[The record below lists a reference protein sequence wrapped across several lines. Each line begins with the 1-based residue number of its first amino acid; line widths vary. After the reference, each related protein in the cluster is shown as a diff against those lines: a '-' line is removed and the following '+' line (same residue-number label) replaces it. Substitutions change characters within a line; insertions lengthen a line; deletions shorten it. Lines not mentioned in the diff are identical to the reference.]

1 VEVAPRDVL
10 VATLARQSG
19 APDDPDAK
27 ERLRAHV
34 VGTKDGR
41 EVVVDADLP
50 MVQHAEW
57 RTDSSTYSTGVP
69 PSIAAQ
75 MMARGDHLGPGVGGP
90 EAKLPTDVFFRELA
104 ARGMHAEVT
113 VRRPLA

>member
-1 VEVAPRDVL
+1 
-10 VATLARQSG
+10 
-19 APDDPDAK
+19 
-27 ERLRAHV
+27 
-34 VGTKDGR
+34 
-41 EVVVDADLP
+41 

-57 RTDSSTYSTGVP
+57 GAPNSSTYSTGVP
-69 PSIAAQ
+69 RPSIAAQ

-104 ARGMHAEVT
+104 AHRGMHAEVT